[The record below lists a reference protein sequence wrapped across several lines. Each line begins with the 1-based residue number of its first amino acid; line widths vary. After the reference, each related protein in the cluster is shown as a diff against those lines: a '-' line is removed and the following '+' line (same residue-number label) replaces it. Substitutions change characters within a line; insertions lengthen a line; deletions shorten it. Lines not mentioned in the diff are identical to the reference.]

1 MRRTLILWAALVVAV
16 AVACGSGG
24 PPGIAP
30 STSQISADP
39 LVGRATAA
47 LMDIDEIPVGEGE
60 QAQHPGTYTAAGA
73 GQVGAPWSQFMICS
87 TVEMPDEGPP
97 LTVEPRA
104 LAGAWAF
111 GSVVAADERIALQ
124 LDQYAVVYAGEA
136 AATAAVNRSRHLDC
150 DAAIRTWA
158 PSGMTWTV
166 GTGPVPESV
175 TGFRVEAAFRYS
187 RTSMD
192 RSVSA
197 VMQSRDVVVYLRFSD
212 GPDPEH
218 VDRLLDAAAASLVAA
233 TG

>member
-111 GSVVAADERIALQ
+111 GSVVAADERIA
-124 LDQYAVVYAGEA
+124 
-136 AATAAVNRSRHLDC
+136 
-150 DAAIRTWA
+150 IRTWA
-158 PSGMTWTV
+158 PNGMTWTV
-166 GTGPVPESV
+166 GTGPVPQSV
-175 TGFRVEAAFRYS
+175 AGFRVEAAFRYS